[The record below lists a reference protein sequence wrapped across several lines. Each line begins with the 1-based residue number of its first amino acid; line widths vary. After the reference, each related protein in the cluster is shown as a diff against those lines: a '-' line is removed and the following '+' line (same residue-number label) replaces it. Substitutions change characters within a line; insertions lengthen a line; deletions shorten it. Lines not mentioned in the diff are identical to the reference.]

1 MRIAVTVNGADTE
14 LYENTF
20 ELNSRL
26 SDRVSTAKF
35 DIDGAERWG
44 NLSLFPYVFPFLFD
58 KGPALSCVSVVA
70 IGGYIR
76 PQIRQ
81 EVKINRGWAPF
92 ENCASGNFVALGGSA
107 TWIDHFFSG
116 YISAI
121 EHLLMGVRNVYRCT
135 AQDYNS
141 FLRSILVNETYV
153 GKTEQEIIDD
163 LFSTYWSD
171 IDTTTYVTST
181 ETLTLEFPR
190 LLLVEALEQLAEIS
204 GREWYIDYEKKL
216 HYFTPTTTEAPFEL
230 TDDWLEGL
238 TSQIP
243 YGGFRY
249 REDAFKLVNKI
260 TVVYTGGT
268 VTRNDATSQAEYGIF
283 EDKYVDKNIDTAA
296 WANLVGDA
304 ILAEKAFAKEW
315 GVCSINQ
322 EGLVVGQKAKIT
334 NSLRRLAKYFLIQ
347 RLRLKLRGGLTE
359 QVEIEFGD
367 YQKKLVDLM
376 IAVGQVQRKET

>member
-1 MRIAVTVNGADTE
+1 MRIDVTVAGVDTN

-35 DIDGAERWG
+35 DIDGAERW
-44 NLSLFPYVFPFLFD
+44 SP
-58 KGPALSCVSVVA
+58 PALSCAPVVA

-76 PQIRQ
+76 PEMRQ
-81 EVKINRGWAPF
+81 EVKIDRGLTPF
-92 ENCASGNFVALGGSA
+92 GDCAIGNVVALGGRA
-107 TWIDHFFSG
+107 TWLDHFFGG
-116 YISAI
+116 YIASI
-121 EHLLMGVRNVYRCT
+121 EHMLFGVRNVYRCI

-141 FLRSILVNETYV
+141 YLRSILVNETYAV
-153 GKTEQEIIDD
+153 KTEQFIIDD
-163 LFSTYWSD
+163 LFSTYWPE

-190 LLLVEALEQLAEIS
+190 LLLDEALEQLAEIC

-216 HYFTPTTTEAPFEL
+216 HYFTPVTTEAPFEL
-230 TDDWLEGL
+230 SDTVIEGL
-238 TSQIP
+238 TTKLP

-249 REDAFKLVNKI
+249 REDATKLVNKI
-260 TVVYTGGT
+260 TVVYDGGT
-268 VTRNDATSQAEYGIF
+268 VTRDDAASQALYGIF
-283 EDKYVDKNIDTAA
+283 EDKYVDKIIDTAA

-315 GVCSINQ
+315 GVCSITQ

-334 NSLRRLAKYFLIQ
+334 NSLRGLARHFLIQ

-367 YQKKLVDLM
+367 YQKGLVDLM
-376 IAVGQVQRKET
+376 LAIGQEQRKET